1 MSTDA
6 LENPAA
12 ETPEGDTPET
22 PKRLTQEV
30 NINDAGPCRKHV
42 KVVVSAEDISARV
55 QDKLKELMHEV
66 QAPGFR
72 PGKAPRKLVEKQ
84 FYKDVTDQLKGELLM
99 QSLEQLADDFKLNPI
114 SQPQIDPFKVEMPKD

>member
-6 LENPAA
+6 LDNPAA
-12 ETPEGDTPET
+12 ETPEGETPEA

-42 KVVVSAEDISARV
+42 KVVVAAEDISARV
-55 QDKLKELMHEV
+55 QDKLKELMHDV

-84 FYKDVTDQLKGELLM
+84 FYKDVIRAGYRGPYLKK
-99 QSLEQLADDFKLNPI
+99 LAKKSTSTTLPR
-114 SQPQIDPFKVEMPKD
+114 